1 LTKKATCDILK
12 TIKEYGFDR
21 PYRNMQKRSKKVKR
35 YSRLLTALI
44 AVLIVAVVLIAC
56 GKEDELPSYVESD
69 TTNSETVDA
78 TPEST
83 EAQAPSGKDTVDFG
97 DLGVV
102 TTDSETEPADADP
115 QTSESVSETETS
127 TEEGG
132 LQEGGMI
139 DDSGEHFGEIMT
151 GTPGPSISNRT

>member
-1 LTKKATCDILK
+1 
-12 TIKEYGFDR
+12 
-21 PYRNMQKRSKKVKR
+21 MKR

-69 TTNSETVDA
+69 TTDSGTADV

-83 EAQAPSGKDTVDFG
+83 GTQAPSGQDNIDWG
-97 DLGVV
+97 NIGV
-102 TTDSETEPADADP
+102 TTDSETNPTDADP

-132 LQEGGMI
+132 LLEGDMV

-151 GTPGPSISNRT
+151 GKPGPSIVGRT